1 MIYFSTTLCATIFTL
16 YCYYF
21 AKTYQLCGYDIW
33 LYLKK
38 IFSFDFSW
46 GDKNKLVFTKRMI
59 RFIITLFLTSFS
71 LFFLVNFFIKN
82 FLLILLNYAILLIFA
97 PFLLIFCHFLLI
109 PVEILIKKIYF
120 NKAKNKLKKHALI
133 KIGITGSYGKTSTKQ
148 ILAQI
153 LEKEYKVCVSPKNF
167 NTPMG
172 LTKTILENLD
182 DHDVL
187 IAEMGA
193 RNKGDIEVLT
203 KMIKPSYGII
213 TTIGPA
219 HIESFK
225 NLQTIEQTKYELAQN
240 LGEDGIMIF
249 NGDNKS
255 GKRLYSFYQG
265 EKYLT
270 CDEEGFAYARNIE
283 VSGEG
288 STFDM
293 VIDNKTLTCST
304 PLLGKCNINNIVTAA
319 TLAYILGIKD
329 EDIVSAI
336 KMLKPTAHRL
346 ELIKANNLTII
357 DDSYNSNLTGA
368 SEALNVLAKFS
379 GNKIVITPGFV
390 EMGHEQ
396 SQANFKLGYMIADVA
411 DFLIIMN
418 ETNKNDIFSGAISHN
433 FEKNN
438 IFYANSRKQQKEILS
453 VITTAGSVVLFENDL
468 PDNYK

>member
-1 MIYFSTTLCATIFTL
+1 MIYISTTICTVILIL
-16 YCYYF
+16 YCYF
-21 AKTYQLCGYDIW
+21 FIKTYQLCSYDIS
-33 LYLKK
+33 LFLKK
-38 IFSFDFSW
+38 IFLFNFSW

-59 RFIITLFLTSFS
+59 RFIITLFLITFS
-71 LFFLVNFFIKN
+71 LFFLINFFIKN
-82 FLLILLNYAILLIFA
+82 VWLTLINYAILLIFA
-97 PFLLIFCHFLLI
+97 PFLLVFCHFLLI
-109 PVEILIKKIYF
+109 PAEILIKTIYF
-120 NKAKNKLKKHALI
+120 QKAKNKLKKHVLI

-153 LEKEYKVCVSPKNF
+153 LEKEYKVCISPKNF

-172 LTKTILENLD
+172 LTKTILEKLD

-193 RNKGDIEVLT
+193 RHKGDIEVLA
-203 KMIKPSYGII
+203 KMIKPNYGII

-225 NLQTIEQTKYELAQN
+225 NLQTIEQTKYELALN
-240 LGEDGIMIF
+240 LSEDGIMIF
-249 NGDNKS
+249 NGDNRS
-255 GKRLYSFYQG
+255 GKKLYSFYQG

-270 CDEEGFAYARNIE
+270 CDEEGFAYAKNIE
-283 VSGEG
+283 VSSDG
-288 STFDM
+288 SSFDM
-293 VIDNKTLTCST
+293 VINNETLSCTT
-304 PLLGKCNINNIVTAA
+304 PLLGKCNIDNIVTASA
-319 TLAYILGIKD
+319 LAYILGIKK

-336 KMLKPTAHRL
+336 KMLKPPSHRL
-346 ELIKANNLTII
+346 ELIRGNNVTII

-368 SEALNVLAKFS
+368 GEALNVLAKFS

-396 SQANFKLGYMIADVA
+396 SHANFKLGYMIADVA

-433 FEKNN
+433 FEKNK

-453 VITTAGSVVLFENDL
+453 ALTLTGSVILFENDL